1 MARLVTVEVHPK
13 SRENR
18 THSRSRESVAEA
30 KRAGARVAPSSSE
43 AWVPQECQ
51 AGSVGA
57 AAAWALCCP
66 PRLGGK
72 LQPRPGTAP
81 SLPLPSFTPGV
92 PGKGHGTRQWT
103 GTRSP
108 PCRSHCPSS
117 PQGVSGSQDP
127 ETPSGPL
134 PRQVGCHCG
143 HGWGGATGAKRSLP
157 PHLQPR
163 PHRPRPP
170 GPLYLPEHPAW
181 GPRGRGRAEGHSR
194 TPKAAE
200 GGLRGTSQDPWV
212 SPNPRGCRAAPP
224 GPVRAAAAPPT
235 QESRLGWTRS
245 GIQKPS
251 F

>member
-1 MARLVTVEVHPK
+1 MWGQRPPGLSA
-13 SRENR
+13 
-18 THSRSRESVAEA
+18 
-30 KRAGARVAPSSSE
+30 APH
-43 AWVPQECQ
+43 
-51 AGSVGA
+51 GSVGSCSLGRA
-57 AAAWALCCP
+57 PP
-66 PRLGGK
+66 PRSPCHPSPPGSQERGTGHGSGRAPGARPAEATAPALPRE
-72 LQPRPGTAP
+72 LVAVRTPRPLQDHCHAKSGATVGT
-81 SLPLPSFTPGV
+81 G
-92 PGKGHGTRQWT
+92 G
-103 GTRSP
+103 
-108 PCRSHCPSS
+108 
-117 PQGVSGSQDP
+117 
-127 ETPSGPL
+127 
-134 PRQVGCHCG
+134 
-143 HGWGGATGAKRSLP
+143 GGATGAKRSLP